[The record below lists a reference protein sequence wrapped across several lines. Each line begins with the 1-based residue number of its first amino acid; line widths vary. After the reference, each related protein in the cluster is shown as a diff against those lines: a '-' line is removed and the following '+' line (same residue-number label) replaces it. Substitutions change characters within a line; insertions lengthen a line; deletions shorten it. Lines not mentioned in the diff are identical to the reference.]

1 MILIIL
7 VVQSNPVNTDTQE
20 TIESVR
26 SKRVQYG
33 EDVRPFFSLGQGSFV
48 LALVA
53 VFSHPFCV
61 MFRVELK
68 SCE

>member
-1 MILIIL
+1 MTT
-7 VVQSNPVNTDTQE
+7 QSNPVNTDTQE

-33 EDVRPFFSLGQGSFV
+33 EDVRPFFSLGQGTFV

-53 VFSHPFCV
+53 VSHIPPV
-61 MFRVELK
+61 
-68 SCE
+68 

>member
-1 MILIIL
+1 MYYSLKTSKKVLLLIKL
-7 VVQSNPVNTDTQE
+7 VVE

-48 LALVA
+48 LAIVA
-53 VFSHPFCV
+53 VSHIPSV
-61 MFRVELK
+61 
-68 SCE
+68 